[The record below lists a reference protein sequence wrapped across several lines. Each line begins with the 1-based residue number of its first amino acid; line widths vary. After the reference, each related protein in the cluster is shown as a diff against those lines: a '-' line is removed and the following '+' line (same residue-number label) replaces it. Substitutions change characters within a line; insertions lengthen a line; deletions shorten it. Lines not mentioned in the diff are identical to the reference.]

1 MATPVV
7 SIRDKGCIFAIE
19 LLKSA
24 YVRCYFAPMNDWD
37 DLRFFLAVAR
47 KGSIRGA
54 AALLDVNHSTVS
66 RRIDA
71 FEKKIGARLFER
83 LPSGY
88 FITQAGEEMSLSAA
102 KIEAEVNTIGRQVTG
117 RDTRLDGVLKV
128 TLHDSLAQKLLM
140 PLFVEFNRTYPEIE
154 LELEITHSMANLS
167 KREADVAI
175 RISNDPPDS
184 LVGRRLVRYATSTY
198 ASLDY
203 LAEHGDLKIRND
215 LSWIGWGDGVPDP
228 QWVRDSHY
236 PDVLARN
243 CICHPLSQLEAVKAG
258 MGLAML
264 PCFMADTE
272 PTLRRVPPAT
282 AYPNRDIWILTHED
296 LRHTARIRRFTDF
309 MSKGILEKKDLL
321 EGRCPQDCSVT

>member
-1 MATPVV
+1 
-7 SIRDKGCIFAIE
+7 
-19 LLKSA
+19 
-24 YVRCYFAPMNDWD
+24 MNDWD

-71 FEKKIGARLFER
+71 FEKKIGTRLFER
-83 LPSGY
+83 LPAGY
-88 FITQAGEEMSLSAA
+88 FITQAGEEMSHSAA
-102 KIEAEVNTIGRQVTG
+102 KIEAEVDTIGRQVTG
-117 RDTRLDGVLKV
+117 RDARLDGVLRV

-140 PLFVEFNRTYPEIE
+140 PIFVEFGRSYPEIE
-154 LELEITHSMANLS
+154 LDLAITHSMADLS

-198 ASLDY
+198 SSLDY
-203 LAEHGDLKIRND
+203 LARHGDLKDRNN
-215 LSWIGWGDGVPDP
+215 LTWIGWGDQIPDP
-228 QWVRDSHY
+228 QWIRDSHY
-236 PDVLARN
+236 PNVPARN
-243 CICHPLSQLEAVKAG
+243 CICHPLAQLEAAKAG

-282 AYPNRDIWILTHED
+282 ANPSRDIWILTHED

-309 MSKGILEKKDLL
+309 VAKGILAQKDLL
-321 EGRCPQDCSVT
+321 EGKCPL

>member
-1 MATPVV
+1 
-7 SIRDKGCIFAIE
+7 
-19 LLKSA
+19 
-24 YVRCYFAPMNDWD
+24 MNDWD

-54 AALLDVNHSTVS
+54 AASLSVNHSTVS

-71 FEKKIGARLFER
+71 FEKKIGTRLFER

-88 FITQAGEEMSLSAA
+88 FITQAGEEMSQSAS

-117 RDTRLDGVLKV
+117 RDARLDGVLRV
-128 TLHDSLAQKLLM
+128 TLHNSLAQKLLM
-140 PLFVEFNRTYPEIE
+140 PIFVEFGRTYPEIE
-154 LELEITHSMANLS
+154 LDLDITHSMVNLS

-203 LAEHGDLKIRND
+203 ISQHNDLKNRKD
-215 LSWIGWGDGVPDP
+215 LNWIGWGDRVPDP

-236 PDVLARN
+236 PDVPARN
-243 CICHPLSQLEAVKAG
+243 CICEPLTQLEAVKAG

-264 PCFMADTE
+264 PCYMADTE
-272 PTLRRVPPAT
+272 PTLRRVPPANVT
-282 AYPNRDIWILTHED
+282 PSRDIWILTHED
-296 LRHTARIRRFTDF
+296 LRHTARVRRFTDF
-309 MSKGILEKKDLL
+309 VAKGILAKKDLL
-321 EGRCPQDCSVT
+321 EGKCPF

>member
-1 MATPVV
+1 
-7 SIRDKGCIFAIE
+7 
-19 LLKSA
+19 
-24 YVRCYFAPMNDWD
+24 MNDWD

-54 AALLDVNHSTVS
+54 AALLSVNHSTVS

-71 FEKKIGARLFER
+71 FEKKIGTRLFER
-83 LPSGY
+83 LPAGY
-88 FITQAGEEMSLSAA
+88 FITQAGEEMSHSAA
-102 KIEAEVNTIGRQVTG
+102 KIEAEVDTIGRQVTG
-117 RDTRLDGVLKV
+117 RDARLDGVLRV

-140 PLFVEFNRTYPEIE
+140 PIFVEFGRSYPEIE
-154 LELEITHSMANLS
+154 LDLAITHSMADLS

-203 LAEHGDLKIRND
+203 LARHGDLKNRNN
-215 LSWIGWGDGVPDP
+215 LTWIGWGDQIPDP
-228 QWVRDSHY
+228 QWIRDSHY
-236 PDVLARN
+236 PNVPARN
-243 CICHPLSQLEAVKAG
+243 CICHPLAQLEAAKAG

-272 PTLRRVPPAT
+272 PTLRRVPPAI
-282 AYPNRDIWILTHED
+282 ANPSRDIWILTHED

-309 MSKGILEKKDLL
+309 VAKEILAQKDLL
-321 EGRCPQDCSVT
+321 EGKCPL